1 MREGETVG
9 INLTENR
16 WSEDDAARWETD
28 AGVEPGDRDLALRIY
43 TSRLIGGDPD
53 LVLHGGGNTSVKT
66 RHGSG
71 GEVMHVKGSGWDLA
85 TIEAPGLPALHLEA
99 IRSGGRAG
107 ALSDPEMVALL
118 RANLLDAKSPN
129 PSLETLLHGF
139 LPAKFVDHSH
149 ATAVLVLVNQP
160 DADAICRTIYGDRLA
175 VVPYVMPGYDL
186 SIAAAEIAAANP
198 EAEGLW
204 LVNHGLFT
212 FGETA
217 RQSYD
222 RMIEFVNMAERHLA
236 SRGITILP
244 TDERTH
250 EHSFIDLLKERLQAV
265 GPVFADGIA
274 IDART
279 GPTIKTFLE
288 RPDLADLAMRGT
300 VTPDHVIRVKPFP
313 LLLKGTESAEDI
325 DRALDDYGKRYEA
338 YFRAGEAQAK
348 EPKTMLDCL
357 PRVAQI
363 ENVGMV
369 GFGKTASEAKVVADL
384 TSQSMRV
391 MLAAE
396 KYGRFTPLTP
406 GHLFDMEYWSLEQA
420 KLGK

>member
-1 MREGETVG
+1 MTVS
-9 INLTENR
+9 LTQNR
-16 WSEDDAARWETD
+16 WSDAEAARWQQD
-28 AGVEPGDRDLALRIY
+28 AGEDPADRDLALRIY

-66 RHGSG
+66 VRGADD
-71 GEVMHVKGSGWDLA
+71 EVMHVKGSGWDLE

-99 IRSGGRAG
+99 IRTGGRAQV
-107 ALSDPEMVALL
+107 LSDPQMVALL
-118 RANLLDAKSPN
+118 RENLLDPKAPN
-129 PSLETLLHGF
+129 PSLETLLHAF

-186 SIAAAEIAAANP
+186 SIAAAEIAEVNP
-198 EAEGLW
+198 GCEGLW
-204 LVNHGLFT
+204 LVNHGIFT

-236 SRGITILP
+236 SRGVTILP
-244 TDERTH
+244 TDEH
-250 EHSFIDLLKERLQAV
+250 PQQAPFIELLKQRLQAA
-265 GPVFADGIA
+265 GPVFADKIA
-274 IDART
+274 LDARA
-279 GPTIKTFLE
+279 GPSISAFLAH
-288 RPDLADLAMRGT
+288 PDLADLATRGT

-313 LLLKGTESAEDI
+313 LLLKGTESATQI
-325 DRALDDYGKRYEA
+325 DQALTDYGTRYEA
-338 YFRAGEAQAK
+338 YFHAGAAEAK
-348 EPKTMLDCL
+348 EPKVMLDCL

-363 ENVGMV
+363 ENTGMV
-369 GFGKTASEAKVVADL
+369 GIGKTAAEAKIVADL

-396 KYGRFTPLTP
+396 AYGRFTPLKP
-406 GHLFDMEYWSLEQA
+406 GQLFEMEYWSLEQA
-420 KLGK
+420 KLAK